1 VREPVRYVHND
12 YTSWSG
18 RRRVTDHLEPEHAA
32 ERLRGRHAV
41 INVWRPIGGPVEE
54 APLAVCD
61 ARSIAPRDLIPTDLV
76 YPDRVGEVYSM
87 TYNPGVNTAAGAR
100 DEGRLG
106 AGAPLPSSSHD
117 PPVRMPLSDD
127 TPFAAAGGGKRVP
140 RAGLVDAVEPV
151 GRGLCEIL
159 EVLGVRTV
167 ERDREQ
173 QRRAVD
179 GRKQRAC
186 PERRHR
192 PRPLEVLRRAVAEHE
207 TSGARMALSVT
218 YAELA
223 LAVART
229 GSAPEAAALAHRA
242 LARCEVGDCPGEV
255 AAYRALALAA
265 APDWSRVLEY
275 TDQAIARAAA
285 KRSRREEGVSRLARA
300 QALCAAGDRAAAATT
315 ALDVMGEFAA
325 MQMQWHLAE
334 ARAIAGPSPG

>member
-127 TPFAAAGGGKRVP
+127 TPFPAAGGGKRVP

-151 GRGLCEIL
+151 GRRLCEIL

-192 PRPLEVLRRAVAEHE
+192 PRPLEQRPAREVHLAPNLLQPFAGALLEDDAQVVDRVRVHRCDHRELVALDGHLQP
-207 TSGARMALSVT
+207 S
-218 YAELA
+218 
-223 LAVART
+223 RT
-229 GSAPEAAALAHRA
+229 LPPTA
-242 LARCEVGDCPGEV
+242 
-255 AAYRALALAA
+255 
-265 APDWSRVLEY
+265 
-275 TDQAIARAAA
+275 
-285 KRSRREEGVSRLARA
+285 RSR
-300 QALCAAGDRAAAATT
+300 
-315 ALDVMGEFAA
+315 
-325 MQMQWHLAE
+325 
-334 ARAIAGPSPG
+334 

>member
-1 VREPVRYVHND
+1 MRPGTPSGSRRTGARSEKGFRQPSRGEAPVCRSYQPTGVREPVRYVHND

-127 TPFAAAGGGKRVP
+127 TPFPAAGGGKRVP

-151 GRGLCEIL
+151 GRRLCEIL
-159 EVLGVRTV
+159 RSSHDRPDSRVRGG
-167 ERDREQ
+167 RIDGAPA
-173 QRRAVD
+173 RAP
-179 GRKQRAC
+179 Q
-186 PERRHR
+186 PRHR
-192 PRPLEVLRRAVAEHE
+192 PVRGSRRLHGADRGHRPRGGRGPAERDPGGGGTHSRGPRRNGEPVHGRRGEGRVRHPRRARRRPAPRRDGR
-207 TSGARMALSVT
+207 TRATPLRAR
-218 YAELA
+218 
-223 LAVART
+223 ARRRAASPPRA
-229 GSAPEAAALAHRA
+229 SAAPAHRG
-242 LARCEVGDCPGEV
+242 EHGPGRG
-255 AAYRALALAA
+255 AAGGTA
-265 APDWSRVLEY
+265 
-275 TDQAIARAAA
+275 ARASSA
-285 KRSRREEGVSRLARA
+285 
-300 QALCAAGDRAAAATT
+300 
-315 ALDVMGEFAA
+315 
-325 MQMQWHLAE
+325 
-334 ARAIAGPSPG
+334 